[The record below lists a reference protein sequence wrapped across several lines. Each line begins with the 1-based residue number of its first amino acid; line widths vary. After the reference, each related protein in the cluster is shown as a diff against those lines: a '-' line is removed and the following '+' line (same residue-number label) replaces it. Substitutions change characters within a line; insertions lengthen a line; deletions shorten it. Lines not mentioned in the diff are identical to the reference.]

1 MFEPDKVLALN
12 NAIGLLVVAAMNP
25 EQPDVEALLGD
36 FRLCLN
42 DYEAWAEN
50 FWAGGALNVEQ
61 VFKVGNEVRLSA
73 PKDSNAPVSSTLAM
87 CPASGPLTLVH
98 LFEAARFVPI
108 GNTPVMLEP
117 VISRRNGEL
126 AFGEPVH
133 KTIGPSGILEIPECW
148 RGQRYRI
155 TFFPDVSAH
164 HVKALYA
171 SYQDVIG
178 ELEGWLRNEWS
189 SEFQPLWAGFS
200 EAGFTQRYGML
211 QQADWRGFERSLH
224 GLWDDVKQVYALLA
238 DLQTNS
244 EKLLEYLNQGEL
256 ETLLNASAEV
266 IANVLLMLSDE
277 PLMFIHLAAFTSWL
291 RMLPPQYIAEVLAQ
305 IRTELLINFLL
316 VRLTGPTGLK
326 LGMSAKVLD
335 KVKSKRARQWLAA
348 ASLRLAELTA
358 RSDLTTH
365 AGVLKPLVVSARNAP
380 LKPAPTVPLQI
391 RAGDSPAVQVNNP
404 VAIARDKSEAMT
416 RLGRH
421 EPHDDV
427 PDQAKNPNGDSA
439 TCAPSTCKNGCP
451 VSMVTGEELL
461 TLTDGSLDG
470 LLPFAFTRL
479 YRTSAVE
486 IDCGLGWGWSHSLA
500 QRLELDDEQ
509 VVWVDHE
516 NRRTTFPLPSV
527 ERPAIHNSLSRAAI
541 YLGDE
546 PDELILAQAGD
557 DTRFYHFHN
566 GRLTAISDAYNNRL
580 RLTRDRQERIQRL
593 DNGAGRSLL
602 LCYER
607 RHLIA
612 VEYQSFHSCDVLGEA
627 WRTEQ
632 TLVFYRY
639 DARQRLIEATNAAGE
654 SERYDYDD
662 QHVILQRQLV
672 GGASFFWEWERSGK
686 AARCVRHWASFAQME
701 ARYVWDEQGSVTV
714 QNIDGS
720 EEVYV
725 HDDRARL
732 VRRVE
737 LDGGEQLKAY
747 DDQGRLIAEQDPL
760 GAVTEYRYDEVG
772 RLVALIPP
780 QDEPTAYEYRN
791 GFLHARYRGKTV
803 WKYQRNVQGDVTE
816 ATDPDGQVTHYHYD
830 AQGRLLSIRYPD
842 TSRHVFVWNALGQLL
857 EETLPD
863 GGQRRFSYD
872 ALGRQTTRQDE
883 HGALTQYQ
891 WDTVGRLVQ
900 TTLPTGATRT
910 FSYNA
915 YGKITAERDE
925 LGRITRYE
933 YADDLHLVSRRINP
947 DGTQLRY
954 RYDNAQLRLTEIE
967 NESGEKYRLDYTPAG
982 LIRQETGFDDR
993 RTAYSYDLNGHLQ
1006 EKTEFGDDDSQ
1017 LITGYQRD
1025 SAGRLL
1031 VKTLPDGVKVKY
1043 RYDSLGRLVRVD
1055 DGYHHPLEFEYD
1067 AQDRLIT
1074 EHQSWGTLRY
1084 RYDACGRLNH
1094 LRLPDNSKLDYHHA
1108 KGGVLTAIDLNGTR
1122 LTTHQFA
1129 FGREQNRQ
1137 QGLLLS
1143 EYAYDEQGRLKA
1155 HAVSQLQHPLYRRDY
1170 AYSANGNLD
1179 HIADTRHG
1187 QRSYQYD
1194 ALDRL
1199 IRVRHS
1205 RDQPPESFAHD
1216 PAGNLL
1222 MQDHPG
1228 VAKVLGNRLLMQG
1241 DRHYDYDAFGNL
1253 TRERR
1258 GTAQKLVTEYHY
1270 DCQHRLIGAT
1280 LPNGSQATYRYDA
1293 FGRRISKSVD
1303 GKTTEFFWQGDHL
1316 VAEHSQDHHRSYIY
1330 EPGTFRP
1337 LAMLDGK
1344 GPRQACPF
1352 YYQLDHLGTPQE
1364 LTDYSGD
1371 IIWAARYTAYGRLT
1385 RLNRDTHQVLD
1396 QPLRFQGQYFDAE
1409 TGLHY
1414 NRHRYYNPEVG
1425 RYLTPDPSKL
1435 AGGLNGYQYTRNP
1448 VGWVDPLGL
1457 SDCPGGDG
1465 CKKPS
1470 FGDEDPAGR
1479 VGVDKGEPT
1488 TPSPKKEEDYLYRGD
1503 ERDPNDVFKNGF
1515 NSKGKSNDLL
1525 LHSIDSENPPSNFIS
1540 TTPSRDVGKL
1550 FATGYHTKVGYL
1562 YTLQKIDGYDLQKE
1576 LGQAYLFG
1584 AEKEIAIANRIE
1596 NVDVLGATLIIDDG
1610 RELGYSIPNPYR
1622 IIKK

>member
-25 EQPDVEALLGD
+25 ERPDVEALLGD

-50 FWAGGALNVEQ
+50 FWTGGALNVEQ

-73 PKDSNAPVSSTLAM
+73 PKDSTAPVGSTLAI

-117 VISRRNGEL
+117 VISQRNGEL
-126 AFGEPVH
+126 TFGEPVH

-155 TFFPDVSAH
+155 TFFPNVCAD

-178 ELEGWLRNEWS
+178 ELEGWLRNEWT
-189 SEFQPLWAGFS
+189 SEFEPLWAVFS
-200 EAGFTQRYGML
+200 EAGFTRRYGML

-224 GLWDDVKQVYALLA
+224 GLWDDVKQVYALVA

-244 EKLLEYLNQGEL
+244 EKLLEYLTQGEL
-256 ETLLNASAEV
+256 ETLLNASAEA

-291 RMLPPQYIAEVLAQ
+291 RMLPPQYIAEVVAQ
-305 IRTELLINFLL
+305 IRTELLISFLL

-335 KVKSKRARQWLAA
+335 KIKSRQARQWLAA

-358 RSDLTTH
+358 KSDLTAH
-365 AGVLKPLVVSARNAP
+365 AGALKPLVVNARNAP

-391 RAGDSPAVQVNNP
+391 SAGNSPVVQVNNP
-404 VAIARDKSEAMT
+404 VAIARDKSGAMT

-421 EPHDDV
+421 EPHDDASN
-427 PDQAKNPNGDSA
+427 QAKNPNGDSA
-439 TCAPSTCKNGCP
+439 DSANRTATNGCP
-451 VSMVTGEELL
+451 VSMVSGEELL

-500 QRLELDDEQ
+500 QRLELDDEH
-509 VVWVDHE
+509 VVWIDHE
-516 NRRTTFPLPSV
+516 NRRTTFPLPSAQ
-527 ERPAIHNSLSRAAI
+527 RPVIHNSLSRAAI

-546 PDELILAQAGD
+546 PEELILALAGEKS
-557 DTRFYHFHN
+557 RFYHFRG

-580 RLTRDRQERIQRL
+580 HITRDRQDRIQRL
-593 DNGAGRSLL
+593 DNRAGRSLL

-607 RHLIA
+607 RHLVA
-612 VEYQSFHSCDVLGEA
+612 VEYQSFHRTDAMNEA

-632 TLVFYRY
+632 TLAFYRY
-639 DARQRLIEATNAAGE
+639 DARQRLIEVTNAAGE

-662 QHVILQRQLV
+662 RHVILQRQLA

-686 AARCVRHWASFAQME
+686 AARCVRHWASFAQIDT
-701 ARYVWDEQGSVTV
+701 RYAWDDHGSVTV

-720 EEVYV
+720 EAVYE

-732 VRRVE
+732 VRKVG
-737 LDGGEQLKAY
+737 LNGGEQLKAY
-747 DDQGRLIAEQDPL
+747 DEQGRLVAEQDPL
-760 GAVTEYRYDEVG
+760 GAVTEYRYDDVG
-772 RLVALIPP
+772 RLIALIPP
-780 QDEPTAYEYRN
+780 EDEPTDYEYRN
-791 GFLHARYRGKTV
+791 GFLHARYRGKAV
-803 WKYQRNVQGDVTE
+803 WRYQRNAQGDVTE
-816 ATDPDGQVTHYHYD
+816 ATDPDGHITHCHYD

-863 GGQRRFSYD
+863 GGQRKFSYD

-883 HGALTQYQ
+883 HGTVTRYQ
-891 WDTVGRLVQ
+891 WDAAGRLTQ
-900 TTLPTGATRT
+900 TILPTGASRA

-925 LGRITRYE
+925 LGRVTRYE
-933 YADDLHLVSRRINP
+933 YADDLHLVSRRLNP
-947 DGTQLRY
+947 DGTQLKY
-954 RYDNAQLRLTEIE
+954 RYDNAQLLLTEIE
-967 NESGEKYRLDYTPAG
+967 NESGEKYQLDYTTSG
-982 LIRQETGFDDR
+982 LIRQETGFDGR
-993 RTAYSYDLNGHLQ
+993 RTAYVYDLNGHLL
-1006 EKTEFGDDDSQ
+1006 EKTEFGDDGSQ
-1017 LITGYQRD
+1017 LVTGYQRD

-1031 VKTLPDGVKVKY
+1031 VKTLPDGIKVEY
-1043 RYDSLGRLVRVD
+1043 RYDSLGRLVSVN
-1055 DGYHHPLEFEYD
+1055 DGHDHPLEFKYD
-1067 AQDRLIT
+1067 QQDRLIT
-1074 EHQSWGTLRY
+1074 EHQGWGTLRY
-1084 RYDACGRLNH
+1084 RYDACGRLTH

-1108 KGGVLTAIDLNGTR
+1108 KGGALTAIDLNGTR
-1122 LTTHQFA
+1122 LTTHQLA
-1129 FGREQNRQ
+1129 FGREQQRQ
-1137 QGLLLS
+1137 QGQLTS
-1143 EYAYDEQGRLKA
+1143 EYAYDDQGRLKA
-1155 HAVSQLQHPLYRRDY
+1155 HAVSRPQHPLYRRDY

-1194 ALDRL
+1194 SLDRL
-1199 IRVRHS
+1199 IRVRYS

-1222 MQDHPG
+1222 MQDRPG
-1228 VAKVLGNRLLMQG
+1228 PMTVKGNRLLMQG

-1258 GTAQKLVTEYHY
+1258 GTAQQLVTEYSY
-1270 DCQHRLIGAT
+1270 DCQHRLIGVT
-1280 LPNGSQATYRYDA
+1280 TPDGRCSSYRYDA
-1293 FGRRISKSVD
+1293 FGRRIKKTVD
-1303 GKTTEFFWQGDHL
+1303 GKTTEFFWQGDQV
-1316 VAEHSQDHHRSYIY
+1316 VAESSKEHYRSYVY
-1330 EPGTFRP
+1330 EPGSFRP

-1385 RLNRDTHQVLD
+1385 RLNRDTHQILD

-1414 NRHRYYNPEVG
+1414 NRHRYYNPDVG

-1435 AGGLNGYQYTRNP
+1435 TGGLNGYQYTRNP
-1448 VGWVDPLGL
+1448 AGWVDPLGL
-1457 SDCPGGDG
+1457 SECPGGDG

-1470 FGDEDPAGR
+1470 FGDEDPAGK
-1479 VGVDKGEPT
+1479 VGVDEGEPR
-1488 TPSPKKEEDYLYRGD
+1488 TPNPKQENYYLYRGD
-1503 ERDPNDVFKNGF
+1503 DREPWEIFEAGF
-1515 NSKGKSNDLL
+1515 EPLGDSTDLY
-1525 LHSIDSENPPSNFIS
+1525 LHALDNRSPPSYFVS
-1540 TTPSRDVGKL
+1540 TTTNENEAKK
-1550 FATGYHTKVGYL
+1550 FATGYG
-1562 YTLQKIDGYDLQKE
+1562 IADGYIYALKNIRGIDVNKE
-1576 LGQAYLFG
+1576 LGMMSPHRR
-1584 AEKEIAIANRIE
+1584 EVEIAFPGGIKNHDI
-1596 NVDVLGATLIIDDG
+1596 VGATPVYDDG
-1610 RELGYSIPNPYR
+1610 SYKGYSIPNPFR
-1622 IIKK
+1622 KQP